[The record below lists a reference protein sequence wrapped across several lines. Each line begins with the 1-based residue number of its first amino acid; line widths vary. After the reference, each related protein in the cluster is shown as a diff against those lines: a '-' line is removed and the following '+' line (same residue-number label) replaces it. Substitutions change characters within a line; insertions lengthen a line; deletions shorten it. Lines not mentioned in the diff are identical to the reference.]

1 MKNYFKD
8 MMTDGYELLIEDKV
22 IWPYE
27 LNKAQKIELLQ
38 AALCYFEEIEQYE
51 KCAILKKKI
60 ESIHNPVKTRRGR
73 PKGSKNKIKIESVLA
88 NSVKSKE
95 F

>member
-1 MKNYFKD
+1 MKNYFNE

-27 LNKAQKIELLQ
+27 LSRTQKIELLE
-38 AALCYFEEIEQYE
+38 AALSYFEEIEEYE

-60 ESIHNPVKTRRGR
+60 DRIQSLPKTRRGR
-73 PKGSKNKIKIESVLA
+73 PKGSKNKIKTVSEPVKSL
-88 NSVKSKE
+88 KSKE

>member
-1 MKNYFKD
+1 MKNYFKE
-8 MMTDGYELLIEDKV
+8 MMFDGYELLIEDKV

-27 LNKAQKIELLQ
+27 LNKSQQIELLE
-38 AALCYFEEIEQYE
+38 AAILYFQEIEQYE

-60 ESIHNPVKTRRGR
+60 DCIHNPPKTRRGR
-73 PKGSKNKIKIESVLA
+73 PKGSKNKIKISSDLV
-88 NSVKSKE
+88 NSMKSKE

>member
-1 MKNYFKD
+1 MKNYFKE
-8 MMTDGYELLIEDKV
+8 MMFDGYELLIEDKV

-27 LNKAQKIELLQ
+27 LNKSQQIELLE
-38 AALCYFEEIEQYE
+38 AAISYFQEIEQYE

-60 ESIHNPVKTRRGR
+60 DCIHNPPKARRGR
-73 PKGSKNKIKIESVLA
+73 PKGSKNKIKTVSEPV
-88 NSVKSKE
+88 NSLKSKE